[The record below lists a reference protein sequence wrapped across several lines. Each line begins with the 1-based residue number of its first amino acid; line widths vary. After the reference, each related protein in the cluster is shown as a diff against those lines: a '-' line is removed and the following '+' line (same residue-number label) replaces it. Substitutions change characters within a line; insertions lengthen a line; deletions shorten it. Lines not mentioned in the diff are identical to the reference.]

1 MSNIRK
7 TFNFRNGVQVD
18 DDDLLVRGNLVGIG
32 TTVPT
37 ERLDVR
43 GNTKVVGLVTSNELF
58 VSGLSTFNGA
68 IDVNADVVV
77 GSALTLY
84 SSTGIISA
92 TSFYGDG
99 QTLSNLPTS
108 QWVDTDV
115 GLGFTSIYASGN
127 VGVGT
132 TDPRHSFQIGGN
144 NDAVNFVNGVGFSSE
159 GNIRVTGISTFSGI
173 GTFGSRLYIED
184 ELDVGGA
191 VTLADGAT
199 VSGQLDTGNIK
210 STGVITATTY
220 DGNLTGTPTLGTGV
234 TVTAAGLHVSGIVT
248 AASFV
253 GPLTGNITGN
263 IIGNIT
269 GDITGNVTG
278 SLNSVGVSTIV
289 DANITNLSV
298 SGVTTSPTIH
308 SGSGGTGFAA
318 LSTGKIGVGTAL
330 PTSEIQVRK
339 ASGSLVEVVAETG
352 ESRIS
357 IGQSVGVGKSTGT
370 LRFGNATGVFDV
382 INNDIGNLNLVLH
395 AGPSG
400 VGTGRFGWVYGQNN
414 SELMSLTHTG
424 SLGLGVQNPVNTLHV
439 VGTSTVTSNAFV
451 GGDLTVAGSVSG
463 AINFPAILTGTNLQ
477 NTSGISTFNNVRAV
491 KIGIQ
496 QNNPLAEVDCFS
508 GTGIFAS
515 VGIGTTNPI
524 NALTIKGSVGIQDV
538 GCAIGIGTTAIM
550 TGSGVDYGSIQIH
563 KQHTT
568 VWGGSLSIIGG
579 PGIGSMTGIGFG
591 TYSPRCAADFMD
603 VSGNAFPYM
612 ILPNISTATRN
623 GLGGGSGAA
632 QEGAVIFNT
641 TTKKLQVYN
650 GSAWQDC
657 N

>member
-1 MSNIRK
+1 MANIRK

-18 DDDLLVRGNLVGIG
+18 DDDLIVRGDLVGIG
-32 TTVPT
+32 TTIPT

-43 GNTKVVGLVTSNELF
+43 GNTNVVGFVTSSELF
-58 VSGLSTFNGA
+58 VSGVSTFFNT
-68 IDVNADVVV
+68 IDVKSGPIKV
-77 GSALTLY
+77 G
-84 SSTGIISA
+84 TGITIDA
-92 TSFYGDG
+92 TSGIITATKVFGDG
-99 QTLSNLPTS
+99 STLSNLPTS

-115 GLGFTSIYASGN
+115 GLGFTSIYAAGN

-132 TDPRHSFQIGGN
+132 TDPRHTLQIGGN

-159 GNIRVTGISTFSGI
+159 GNIQVTGVSTFIGV
-173 GTFGSRLYIED
+173 GTFGTSLNVANDFI
-184 ELDVGGA
+184 VGNRT
-191 VTLADGAT
+191 TLGGGT
-199 VSGQLDTGNIK
+199 TISGQLDTSNIN
-210 STGVITATTY
+210 SSGVVTATTFA
-220 DGNLTGTPTLGTGV
+220 GNLTGTPTLGTGV
-234 TVTAAGLHVSGIVT
+234 TVTSSGLELSGSVT
-248 AASFV
+248 AAQFV

-263 IIGNIT
+263 IVGNIT

-451 GGDLTVAGSVSG
+451 GGDLTVAGSING
-463 AINFPAILTGTNLQ
+463 TINFPAILAGTNLH

-496 QNNPLAEVDCFS
+496 QSNPLADVDCFA
-508 GTGIFAS
+508 GTGIFGG
-515 VGIGTTNPI
+515 VGIGTTNPKSTFDVRGTSI
-524 NALTIKGSVGIQDV
+524 FEKVGVGTTGLYTGLPDTGNAQVHGTRLTVWNNGITVATNDAESRIGLGTHRPQCAVDFSRA
-538 GCAIGIGTTAIM
+538 GTGAIGAAGGFMMVPLVT
-550 TGSGVDYGSIQIH
+550 S
-563 KQHTT
+563 T
-568 VWGGSLSIIGG
+568 VRDN
-579 PGIGSMTGIGFG
+579 F
-591 TYSPRCAADFMD
+591 
-603 VSGNAFPYM
+603 
-612 ILPNISTATRN
+612 NITPA
-623 GLGGGSGAA
+623 G
-632 QEGAVIFNT
+632 GAVIYNT
-641 TTKKLQVYN
+641 TTNKLQCHN
-650 GSAWQDC
+650 GSGWQDLF
-657 N
+657 